1 MHPVLLTWPWTASHL
16 VFCRAGSPHPSSGG
30 PASLRAGSK
39 GREPSHEA
47 RRDQRSRP
55 TGSSISIIAAA
66 LLLLFSAPALL
77 RAGDTP
83 SPPPPELVQRADKIV
98 AALQLTDAAQTARV
112 SDLVAR
118 QYAALRLVHESRD
131 TGLKLAGEI
140 ADQTEAEQA
149 KARIKDT
156 ATARQTALH
165 YAFIA
170 ALSAELTPAQ
180 VDGVKDGMTYGV
192 LPNTFKVYQEMLPN
206 LTAEQKRQILAWLT
220 EAREHAMDASTSDEK
235 HGWFGKYKGRINNYL
250 AKAGID
256 MKQAEKDMF
265 ARKKAAK
272 DN

>member
-1 MHPVLLTWPWTASHL
+1 MHPRLLP
-16 VFCRAGSPHPSSGG
+16 
-30 PASLRAGSK
+30 
-39 GREPSHEA
+39 
-47 RRDQRSRP
+47 
-55 TGSSISIIAAA
+55 A
-66 LLLLFSAPALL
+66 LLVILLSVAPAL

-83 SPPPPELVQRADKIV
+83 PPPPPELVQRADKIV
-98 AALQLTDAAQTARV
+98 AALQLADAAQAARV

-118 QYAALRLVHESRD
+118 QYAALRLVHETRD
-131 TGLKLAGEI
+131 TGLKLAGELT
-140 ADQTEAEQA
+140 DKTEAEQA

-156 ATARQTALH
+156 ATARQAALH
-165 YAFIA
+165 YAFVA

-250 AKAGID
+250 AQAGID

-265 ARKKAAK
+265 ARKKTK
-272 DN
+272 QDN

>member
-1 MHPVLLTWPWTASHL
+1 MSRLLPLFTLTFTL
-16 VFCRAGSPHPSSGG
+16 
-30 PASLRAGSK
+30 
-39 GREPSHEA
+39 
-47 RRDQRSRP
+47 
-55 TGSSISIIAAA
+55 A
-66 LLLLFSAPALL
+66 LAPAL

-83 SPPPPELVQRADKIV
+83 PPPAPELVQRADKIV
-98 AALQLTDAAQTARV
+98 AGLQLTDAAQAARI

-118 QYAALRLVHESRD
+118 QYAALRLVHQTRD
-131 TGLKLAGEI
+131 NGLKLAGEI
-140 ADQTEAEQA
+140 ADKTEAEQA
-149 KARIKDT
+149 RTRVKDT
-156 ATARQTALH
+156 ATARQAALH

-250 AKAGID
+250 AQAGID

-265 ARKKAAK
+265 ARKKGEK
-272 DN
+272 DQGPKTKD